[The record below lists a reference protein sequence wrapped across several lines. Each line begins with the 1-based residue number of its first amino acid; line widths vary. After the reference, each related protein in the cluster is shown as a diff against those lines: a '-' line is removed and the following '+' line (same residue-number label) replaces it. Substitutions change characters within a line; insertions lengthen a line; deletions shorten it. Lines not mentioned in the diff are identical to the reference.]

1 MRDVCISFLHGLH
14 EDAVHISKKKDEFL
28 FNENIIIHTY
38 WDSLH
43 AKLNSHYEA
52 WRFTKKKHRKIKAY
66 KKFV

>member
-1 MRDVCISFLHGLH
+1 MFVFLLSCVRDVCISFLHGLH

-43 AKLNSHYEA
+43 AKLNSHY
-52 WRFTKKKHRKIKAY
+52 
-66 KKFV
+66 